1 MADSGD
7 SIATEDLRGAI
18 DRALDAGLEV
28 DEIARVVAERAALS
42 DELRDDAPTDT
53 PLQFDEHAI
62 HERGA
67 LPEGL
72 IDLPTASRKH
82 GVNGSTLRHWVI
94 SGKIPSRGRLKAPA
108 RGGGYVVVSEEELV
122 NYINAP
128 RNRGGRPRGQ

>member
-1 MADSGD
+1 MADSSNGT
-7 SIATEDLRGAI
+7 ATEDLRGAI

-28 DEIARVVAERAALS
+28 DEIARVVTERAALFN
-42 DELRDDAPTDT
+42 ELQDDVPTDKFQ
-53 PLQFDEHAI
+53 QFDENAI

-72 IDLPTASRKH
+72 IDLPTASREY
-82 GVNGSTLRHWVI
+82 GVNGSTLRRWVI